1 MSKQTDEVIDHLVP
15 HLYNV
20 AVQNR
25 RCWAL
30 LNHII
35 QKEIVINA
43 PTVTKPQANG
53 KSQAPLTELRTS
65 RKW

>member
-15 HLYNV
+15 PPYN
-20 AVQNR
+20 ATVQNR

-35 QKEIVINA
+35 QKEIVINSPA
-43 PTVTKPQANG
+43 VTKARANG
-53 KSQAPLTELRTS
+53 KSEAPLAELRTHS
-65 RKW
+65 KW